1 MEEKV
6 LDAGFVRLLEVFGDE
21 LTVVNTARVS
31 FGVHKDAVD
40 EQDMRLLRY
49 LVRNDH
55 TSPFRGVM
63 LRFHLRAPLFVK
75 QQIYKHVVGSEWFAP
90 TSTQLHGWNEMSGR
104 YCKMTDIHYPLQW
117 RRQSTDSKQGSE
129 GLIDPSTSLIL
140 HQRYTSLMEQVLSLY
155 TELCDAG
162 VAKEQ
167 ARIILPLGL
176 YTECI
181 WTVSFQAVMNFLLLR
196 LDRHAQWEIQ
206 QYATAIARLVE
217 ERLPVLF
224 SIWKEYYTDLSPLRT

>member
-1 MEEKV
+1 MEQKV
-6 LDAGFVRLLEVFGDE
+6 LDAGFVRLLDVFGDE

-31 FGVHKDAVD
+31 FGGHKDSLD
-40 EQDMRLLRY
+40 DQDVRLLRY

-104 YCKMTDIHYPLQW
+104 YCKMTDIYHPEEW

-129 GLIDPSTSLIL
+129 GVIDPALALTVDQKYQGLVQQIVSF
-140 HQRYTSLMEQVLSLY
+140 Y

-162 VAKEQ
+162 IAKEQ

-181 WTVSFQAVMNFLLLR
+181 WTVSFQAIMNFLLLR
-196 LDRHAQWEIQ
+196 LDKHAQWEIQ
-206 QYATAIARLVE
+206 QYARAIADLVQKK
-217 ERLPVLF
+217 LPLLF
-224 SIWKEYYTDLSPLRT
+224 SLWKEHYDLKA